1 MATYKFEQFNVE
13 ITNPTVEVVN
23 VADSINQKTCSV
35 DVLLTTDS
43 AEFGVNLQK
52 FTYAD
57 TWTDEEIILWVN
69 DVELPKYEI

>member
-13 ITNPTVEVVN
+13 IINPTVKVVN
-23 VADSINQKTCSV
+23 VLDAINKKTCSV
-35 DVLLTTDS
+35 NVVLTTDS
-43 AEFGVNLQK
+43 ATFGVNLQD